1 MKKLFNFR
9 LLVLIG
15 VLIMSVSQMQA
26 DCGTGMGVSYIFF
39 ENNGSTTPY
48 WYNCSGTG
56 NHALSDGLGEVY
68 SIKIGAQVQ
77 TWGQSKATDNPAQIW
92 YKFDSNSFA
101 WLVNLCYWKYESNNN
116 WFQSGCSTADADQTL
131 DISSLTPGNHTLSV
145 YFKIKDCDK
154 YDSNGGSN
162 YSITFI
168 KMPKVTFNA
177 NGGSVS
183 TSEQYVSY
191 NSSTALSSITTL
203 GLNPPT
209 GYHFDHWTDGGN
221 TYSDGESVTLTT
233 NITLT
238 AIYEPNV
245 YDITYLDCNSTSF
258 SGTHDTGYP
267 TTHTYNTSTTLYDAT
282 KIGYTFGGWY
292 ADSDCSGDEIT
303 SLGATAYTSNIT
315 LYAKWV
321 ATITLDENGGSTPGS
336 ATTLFNSDA
345 DLDIS
350 APSHATGYYI
360 LGYYEDVECTTTL
373 VADADG
379 KLESDV
385 SGFTSGG
392 KWVAT
397 ENKTLYTKWSN
408 QYTITFEQ
416 GTPTIQ
422 GTDNTIATYGSAMPA
437 VTVPSKTGYIFGGY
451 WTGENGTGTKYYN
464 ANGTSANNWT
474 EDENVNST
482 LYAQWTGIR
491 YQVAFDAN
499 EGTGSMDNQDFT
511 YGPDDDAT
519 NENLS
524 QNNDY
529 ITREGYYFLGWNTR
543 ADGTGTKFY
552 DQKPVRNLT
561 TVDGGIV
568 TLYAQWAKTYTLYFL
583 NIKTDGWQNVSGNQE
598 STNRYAYAFIY
609 YDEHKLEPLGS
620 YSAGTSQGT
629 RMTTSSSIYL
639 PNVGTS
645 PTAWCWSIAD
655 VPEGA
660 TIIFS
665 DNTDGN
671 KTGDLSGWTP
681 SKPYYCKGNNTW
693 YTTDGENTISQMTN
707 MSVHIGAGDFA
718 SWKYVGIDKHEDG
731 SDYAIIWLNR
741 DKTYEFKFSNWYQGG
756 ESGSVNGYSIID
768 GGSTKADYGGEPRT
782 LESTYNVKVNTN
794 THASGQYKFVLT
806 GWSGDKPQ
814 TRVYVPRGVN
824 LTTTSPTSATA
835 GETVTVSFTADAW
848 TNLEYGTDMDNP
860 TYYFEF
866 SKDNSNWSTIATYSA
881 PSAKH
886 ATASYTFEAQSGY
899 FRVKLV
905 NDHGL
910 ASYSGS
916 TEFTAY
922 STKSFYVYNPYNTSG
937 NWSYLHLYTWDS
949 NNGNARY
956 NGDFPTGSEENDCG
970 YVHGVDNAEPI
981 NCKNGNNI
989 EYMGQNWFYITIDE
1003 RANCFMLVG
1012 EATYKDH
1019 QTVTCYVNNYI
1030 PDAKYMIYTYE
1041 NANYVKEYN
1050 AKSTSDY
1057 RLKYTYVVDEETK
1070 ERYSP
1075 IYNTLLDNTLV
1086 EKTTVIT
1093 SMWMDP
1099 RDASAKL
1106 IVEQGASDGSW
1117 STVTTFDNNG
1127 SDDFDGLLTSAKR
1140 TKGDVFRMDLQFNPG
1155 PPASATISNVAVNNG
1170 PFYVRTDALDGG
1182 WNVYK
1187 KADHMLYVNENTS
1200 ADYNYYLCKWIGT
1213 SGTNVKF
1220 TIADD
1225 YNTEL
1230 VESYGKEPNAS
1241 DPLYNRETLP
1251 ATANVRFSWNSE
1263 ENTLSRAYLSGS
1275 TNASDRF
1282 LVLVETTSPS
1292 KGLIYDS
1299 EGRTIT
1305 EAGGGKVSGLGDYE
1319 LIFKDNGNW
1328 VYQVVIQANPN
1339 AEKYNTTFDVW
1350 QQISGLPNGIYR
1362 ITAQGFYR
1370 YGRTAYQAYLNHEEY
1385 TTKETCP
1392 VFVYMNANM
1401 TPFTNVYGDPMQIT
1415 DETFYSSNST
1425 DYTSET
1431 LEDGTVLYFPN
1442 GMASAAIA
1450 FENGMYTHGVKGSSN
1465 QLGDSW
1471 SIWDNFK
1478 ITYQAFDAEVVKPV
1492 LEQAIIDAEA
1502 NLNSAIGKDVAEALQ
1517 AAIDEAKAVVNGT
1530 DGDAMFEALT
1540 KLFDLQEAV
1549 TESKALFAK
1558 LEAANEQLAQAILNA
1573 VANVATINEAKAL
1586 NQAITDGLDNH
1597 SYKDTEVDDL
1607 INQIKKMI
1615 NRLGIPQNM
1624 ESASDASPVEC
1635 TTVIVNPAYV
1645 DGNDNGWTGGAAV
1658 NAAANDAEKFNTT
1671 FNYYQLLQ
1679 GLPAGTYK
1687 VSVQGFFRYG
1697 GYVNDYTTWTEDPTA
1712 NNNAFLYA
1720 AVDADTVSTP
1730 MHRLASQAV
1739 TLEALSDGWVWAS
1752 EENHLAVPN
1761 SMATAADAFQSP
1773 GSDGAPMFSNNNV
1786 IVKVGEDG
1794 NLTIGLKKNI
1804 NFTDDWCIWT
1814 NWQLF
1819 YYGKNST
1826 LQPSDNPLSI
1836 DEINGLGVVSA
1847 EFFTVD
1853 GARVSGIQRGI
1864 TIVRETLTDGTT
1876 RVRKVTIK

>member
-1 MKKLFNFR
+1 
-9 LLVLIG
+9 
-15 VLIMSVSQMQA
+15 MSVSQMQA

-1339 AEKYNTTFDVW
+1339 AEAKVTADYNSQVQEFIASRQLLGGTGGTK
-1350 QQISGLPNGIYR
+1350 
-1362 ITAQGFYR
+1362 YR
-1370 YGRTAYQAYLNHEEY
+1370 YR
-1385 TTKETCP
+1385 
-1392 VFVYMNANM
+1392 FVYDFKTNNLVSAFEPAGADPTIAVSLAIHADLMLIREHQESANQITFASSQSLSEVKKVFGVMQFNKWTLNDLSKTGSHISLSPSLSRYERDLFWISFPFEVKLKDVFGFGEYGTHWIIERYDGKTRAQKGFWADSEPNWKFITPYQRDSGWVLNANEGYILALDLDELGLSS
-1401 TPFTNVYGDPMQIT
+1401 PIWDNSVEDVY
-1415 DETFYSSNST
+1415 
-1425 DYTSET
+1425 
-1431 LEDGTVLYFPN
+1431 LYFPSSGN
-1442 GMASAAIA
+1442 IESIADVTSQEVRINQDGYQCMIGPRFEGGDDRRIKDSYWHCIGVPSYKNTSYNVTTSAPNLGDRDYWAPEGMLYYYKWTPDNNSLSIESTTSSQPFNTMHAYMVQYSGETLTWSNVTNVPSSVAARLAETPDREYQLVLIRENEEQDHTYVRLTDDA
-1450 FENGMYTHGVKGSSN
+1450 NVSNRFEFNYDLSKEYNAGRGNIWTVTADTVEVAGNSMPKPVQTTVVPVGVK
-1465 QLGDSW
+1465 
-1471 SIWDNFK
+1471 
-1478 ITYQAFDAEVVKPV
+1478 V
-1492 LEQAIIDAEA
+1492 
-1502 NLNSAIGKDVAEALQ
+1502 
-1517 AAIDEAKAVVNGT
+1517 
-1530 DGDAMFEALT
+1530 
-1540 KLFDLQEAV
+1540 
-1549 TESKALFAK
+1549 
-1558 LEAANEQLAQAILNA
+1558 
-1573 VANVATINEAKAL
+1573 VANGEYTFSMPEGTNGEDVYLIDNAYGTRTNL
-1586 NQAITDGLDNH
+1586 GLMP
-1597 SYKDTEVDDL
+1597 Y
-1607 INQIKKMI
+1607 
-1615 NRLGIPQNM
+1615 
-1624 ESASDASPVEC
+1624 
-1635 TTVIVNPAYV
+1635 TV
-1645 DGNDNGWTGGAAV
+1645 TL
-1658 NAAANDAEKFNTT
+1658 T
-1671 FNYYQLLQ
+1671 
-1679 GLPAGTYK
+1679 AGTYEGRFALEFAPIQD
-1687 VSVQGFFRYG
+1687 SPTSLE
-1697 GYVNDYTTWTEDPTA
+1697 NDGLSRSDELNDA
-1712 NNNAFLYA
+1712 N
-1720 AVDADTVSTP
+1720 
-1730 MHRLASQAV
+1730 
-1739 TLEALSDGWVWAS
+1739 
-1752 EENHLAVPN
+1752 
-1761 SMATAADAFQSP
+1761 
-1773 GSDGAPMFSNNNV
+1773 
-1786 IVKVGEDG
+1786 
-1794 NLTIGLKKNI
+1794 
-1804 NFTDDWCIWT
+1804 DD
-1814 NWQLF
+1814 
-1819 YYGKNST
+1819 
-1826 LQPSDNPLSI
+1826 
-1836 DEINGLGVVSA
+1836 
-1847 EFFTVD
+1847 
-1853 GARVSGIQRGI
+1853 
-1864 TIVRETLTDGTT
+1864 
-1876 RVRKVTIK
+1876 VRKVFVGGRLYIIRDGKVYDAAGQRIE